1 MIRSYKETD
10 IESVLKI
17 WLITSKIAHDFI
29 DPLFWDSQVENMRD
43 VYIPASEV
51 FVFEECSKVIGFY
64 AMCEGHLAAIFVE
77 QTHQG
82 KGIGKQLIE
91 HANKLNGKYTLSV
104 YKENKAGYQ
113 FYLSQGFLVK
123 TEQVDK
129 HTGHLEYTMCVG
141 T

>member
-10 IESVLKI
+10 IESVLQI

-29 DPLFWDSQVENMRD
+29 EPAFWDSQVKNMRD
-43 VYIPASEV
+43 IYIPASEV
-51 FVFEECSKVIGFY
+51 FVYEECSKVIGFY
-64 AMCEGHLAAIFVE
+64 AMCEGQLAAIFVE
-77 QTHQG
+77 PTQQN

-91 HANKLNGKYTLSV
+91 HAKNLNGKLMLCV
-104 YKENKAGYQ
+104 YKENDASYQ
-113 FYLSQGFLVK
+113 FYLSQGFLLES
-123 TEQVDK
+123 EQVDE